1 MNTSID
7 NFASTPIENLADTL
21 SKYKPIRL
29 FSAILIVSFIMGCAS
44 ESVKYDLPSAGISET
59 PEWVG
64 SQRAIR
70 DTIFIVIHLPED
82 PQRDMDKSVQEAQSE
97 LHTLL
102 MSEIEIFLRDYWEEK
117 HIKYSEDEIFQRLSG
132 LPMTLE
138 QIMKYVTVSD
148 GWERNGEVS
157 ILCTL
162 DYEQVAEILIHD
174 MEIQDRAFLPYL
186 KRRMGELANR
196 YR

>member
-102 MSEIEIFLRDYWEEK
+102 MSEIEIFLERHPARFEDQHIGAEADRRRRHQGNPAFFRGPEK
-117 HIKYSEDEIFQRLSG
+117 PPGRAG
-132 LPMTLE
+132 P
-138 QIMKYVTVSD
+138 
-148 GWERNGEVS
+148 GE
-157 ILCTL
+157 
-162 DYEQVAEILIHD
+162 
-174 MEIQDRAFLPYL
+174 DRAP
-186 KRRMGELANR
+186 
-196 YR
+196 